1 MAHKNLIDGTAYD
14 TKGGRCLVD
23 GTGYDIQK
31 GRTLIDGTGYDIKFG
46 DGLTWYLN
54 DKLVSTVDVY
64 VNFQSAGNPYVRM
77 QCYQTQFGLR
87 LSYSTSSGSSTLPYY
102 DTAWQYGMDAYRTV
116 TFDEP
121 PTGTLLTW
129 LQANA
134 VQK

>member
-1 MAHKNLIDGTAYD
+1 MERGMSCSTEFINTVRETLAPMGE
-14 TKGGRCLVD
+14 V
-23 GTGYDIQK
+23 
-31 GRTLIDGTGYDIKFG
+31 RTRMMMG
-46 DGLTWYLN
+46 DYVVYLN

-77 QCYQTQFGLR
+77 QCYQTQWGLR
-87 LSYSTSSGSSTLPYY
+87 LSYLTSSGSSTLPYY
-102 DTAWQYGMDAYRTV
+102 DTSWQYGMDAYRTV

>member
-1 MAHKNLIDGTAYD
+1 MAHKNLIGGTVYD

-23 GTGYDIQK
+23 GTGYDIK
-31 GRTLIDGTGYDIKFG
+31 NGRTLVDGTGYDIKFG

-87 LSYSTSSGSSTLPYY
+87 LMYVTSSGSGTIPYY
-102 DTAWQYGMDAYRTV
+102 DTSWQYGMDAYRTV
-116 TFDEP
+116 IFDEP